1 MNVDYLIQVLE
12 RKLIILNNGKAQAF
26 AVGDL
31 DTLNAVDQELLSVQS
46 TLTQLNLLATVNQA
60 AAAGNMTTA
69 DMIGTITSQVT
80 TQGPS
85 ASAIVNG
92 YDISSYA
99 TDALYEQKIE
109 TILSNMPAFGTP
121 TDLDTYIQT
130 MAQGS
135 PVTGQMIFDAASS
148 YNVDM
153 PLLIAIMQNDSE
165 FGTQGVGATTF
176 NPGNV
181 GNTGY
186 ATQTYASWS
195 DGVTAVAAWLNNHRV
210 AVATTDVAPPVPV
223 ETTDIPSVTTDAQD
237 TSSST
242 EDTAPVVV
250 SPPPTIPVNSSDTS
264 ASTTSTSTPAST
276 ATSTDSTASS
286 TPDTSI
292 PVVTDTDSGTST
304 ATTTSP

>member
-12 RKLIILNNGKAQAF
+12 RKVIILNNGKAQAF

-31 DTLNAVDQELLSVQS
+31 DTLNAVDQELLSVNN
-46 TLTQLNLLATVNQA
+46 TLVQLNLLASLNQA
-60 AAAGNMTTA
+60 AAAGNITTA
-69 DMIGTITSQVT
+69 DMIGTVTSQVS

-85 ASAIVNG
+85 ASAIING

-99 TDALYEQKIE
+99 TDALYEQKIQ
-109 TILSNMPAFGTP
+109 TILANMPAFGNP

-130 MAQGS
+130 MAPGS
-135 PVTGQMIFDAASS
+135 QVTGQMIFDATTS

-153 PLLIAIMQNDSE
+153 PLLIAIMQNDSQ

-195 DGVTAVAAWLNNHRV
+195 EGVAAVAAWLSNHRV
-210 AVATTDVAPPVPV
+210 ATTVVPPVPV
-223 ETTDIPSVTTDAQD
+223 ETADIPPPPVQD
-237 TSSST
+237 TT
-242 EDTAPVVV
+242 PFTQ
-250 SPPPTIPVNSSDTS
+250 PPTIPTTPD
-264 ASTTSTSTPAST
+264 STGTTT
-276 ATSTDSTASS
+276 ATTTDSTNATT

-292 PVVTDTDSGTST
+292 PPVSNSDASST
-304 ATTTSP
+304 ATSTSP